1 MTRQSEAFAREGID
15 LDTST
20 LADWV
25 GASTAT
31 LAPLLALVR
40 AHVLAAERRTGTAR
54 CLVPL
59 LP

>member
-1 MTRQSEAFAREGID
+1 MD